1 MTKQMVN
8 IGRLIKRAEV
18 SLVRQMNDFARQNG
32 LTGTQMNII
41 DYLSRQ
47 EKMAADQKAIEN
59 EFNIRRSTTTIVL
72 QRMEKR
78 QLVQRII
85 DPRDRRRRQVQLTDN
100 ARQLIP
106 EVHAYIN
113 GQEQRLRKHFS
124 EGELAAVTRVL
135 QYIEIGR
142 ASCRER
148 V

>member
-135 QYIEIGR
+135 QYIEEEDRI
-142 ASCRER
+142 
-148 V
+148 

>member
-1 MTKQMVN
+1 MTKQMIN

-113 GQEQRLRKHFS
+113 GQEQRLRRHFS

-135 QYIEIGR
+135 QYIEEEDRI
-142 ASCRER
+142 
-148 V
+148 